1 MLWAAKSEQNGQ
13 VREHDGGATHVIG
26 LALHDDVPADMQA
39 LTGAWQHQH
48 HMHALVTAPK
58 IAIWQLGRYNEDASK
73 CMKQVSCNHLIYLPV
88 FTAELHTELVQYR
101 LHALILHY
109 GQDIT
114 AGHYR
119 AVLFCEWASFLTDD
133 GVAAVRVGPEQWC
146 DIERKVYLVI
156 YVRVDS

>member
-1 MLWAAKSEQNGQ
+1 MAALGCTASIMSWAAKSEQNGQ

-73 CMKQVSCNHLIYLPV
+73 CMKQVSCNHLIYLPEMHIGLGTRRV
-88 FTAELHTELVQYR
+88 SQASPAQCSGNLSMRNMQPPGCPSSLSQ
-101 LHALILHY
+101 ALACC
-109 GQDIT
+109 G
-114 AGHYR
+114 
-119 AVLFCEWASFLTDD
+119 
-133 GVAAVRVGPEQWC
+133 
-146 DIERKVYLVI
+146 RKV
-156 YVRVDS
+156 